1 MQESGGNE
9 VTLKDKISNIIV
21 NNGCICQRCNLPYKV
36 DFILS
41 DKKWKEIHGG
51 YNLLCGKCIA
61 ELLEKEDK
69 FDFFFLTKK
78 WG

>member
-1 MQESGGNE
+1 M
-9 VTLKDKISNIIV
+9 TLKDKISNIIIRILNLV
-21 NNGCICQRCNLPYKV
+21 NNGCICQRCNLSYKV

-51 YNLLCGKCIA
+51 YNLLCGKCIV

-78 WG
+78 WR